1 MSGSNKPH
9 QKTTVVEEYTYTY
22 NQNETTQLSIGSNAY
37 SGSLMFKLSDKDK
50 KNVGYIMWS
59 EFCRINNSENCTYY
73 SSNGTLYLNN
83 NKDLISFNCAVVG
96 DLNTPQFLNNTEIST
111 KATYGSGKYQGK
123 DVSVI
128 IKYLKNNKRILTLT
142 YKA

>member
-1 MSGSNKPH
+1 
-9 QKTTVVEEYTYTY
+9 
-22 NQNETTQLSIGSNAY
+22 LSTGSNAY
-37 SGSLMFKLSDKDK
+37 VSNLMFNLYDKDV

-59 EFCRINNSENCTYY
+59 EFYRINNSENFTYY
-73 SSNGTLYLNN
+73 SSNGSLYLNN

-123 DVSVI
+123 DVTVS
-128 IKYLKNNKRILTLT
+128 IKYLKNNKRTITLK
-142 YKA
+142 YKE